1 MRHYQASAGDAMHG
15 RQGKLPVSFR
25 EWNYARNQARGRR
38 KAMAKMTSK
47 QIAEKA
53 DALRKE
59 GIGMSNYTRVFN
71 DALVLIRE
79 LALKVAA
86 LEAGARK

>member
-1 MRHYQASAGDAMHG
+1 
-15 RQGKLPVSFR
+15 
-25 EWNYARNQARGRR
+25 
-38 KAMAKMTSK
+38 MAKMTLK
-47 QIAEKA
+47 QITEKT

-79 LALKVAA
+79 LANHVSETQAKLPKPVVSP
-86 LEAGARK
+86 KK